1 MIGLRKRQELNL
13 SKCSFEEGEGNIMYV
28 TKAVD
33 QINQNFIIT
42 NLILSMKGSFTCED
56 AAKEISKC
64 SLNVSMKTVERTL
77 KRLRDNDYLEEIGYS
92 YKVIPQEESVRW
104 GRNQEVSAPV

>member
-1 MIGLRKRQELNL
+1 
-13 SKCSFEEGEGNIMYV
+13 
-28 TKAVD
+28 
-33 QINQNFIIT
+33 
-42 NLILSMKGSFTCED
+42 MKGSFTCED

-92 YKVIPQEESVRW
+92 YKVIP
-104 GRNQEVSAPV
+104 